1 MAMNRIQFQAGLSLT
16 QFLEQYGTEERCE
29 QALEQARWPEGYRCE
44 HCASTNYCIVNAHGR
59 KTYQCHRCHHQ
70 TTLKTGTIF
79 HASKLP
85 LVRWF
90 QGMYL
95 MSQSKNN
102 ISGLELKRQ
111 LGVCYRTAWLVK
123 HKLMQVMR
131 EREADGVLG
140 GRRDHRRCLPGR

>member
-1 MAMNRIQFQAGLSLT
+1 MAKNRIQFQLWLSLT

-44 HCASTNYCIVNAHGR
+44 HCASTHYCIVNAHGR

-70 TTLKTGTIF
+70 RTLKAGTIF

-102 ISGLELKRQ
+102 ISSLEL
-111 LGVCYRTAWLVK
+111 LILWWVVK
-123 HKLMQVMR
+123 DSNLR
-131 EREADGVLG
+131 PSD
-140 GRRDHRRCLPGR
+140 